1 MKLHFLVLIAA
12 ATALI
17 MGGTGNQHN
26 DAMASHDKYVP
37 DPPSSL
43 KAVPGNNQVIL
54 SWSAPDDEGIDPTEY
69 YTIFYRIK
77 SSDGSTSQWHQA
89 NNSSGTTTTVT
100 GLTNGTNYVFRVA
113 AVNADGRGPWAI
125 TSAMPGIPSAP
136 TVSVIGTGAGQV
148 TLSWTVPDS
157 GGSAISDYII
167 QYRRGSN
174 SFTTFNDGKSVL
186 TTVTVTGLADNVKYD
201 FRVLARNQANEG
213 EWSKLA
219 SATTP
224 IIPSAPRELTAT
236 PENRQVTLT
245 WKDPANN
252 GNSAI
257 TDYIV
262 QYRKG
267 TEKFKIFDDGTGTDS
282 TATITDL
289 DNGITYS
296 VRVAAVNN
304 EGRGHWSTLVSATL
318 QVTPPSA
325 PTNLT
330 AISKHTTI
338 ILSWNAPYN
347 GGSAITDY
355 IIQYRKG
362 DDEFKTFKD
371 NTSTKTSVTVTGLT
385 NDVSYDFR
393 VAAKNKMNTGAWS
406 STFSATPQMTPPDA
420 PTDLLTTSGNKE
432 VTVRWTA
439 PSDNGGSAI
448 TDYIIQYRINGN
460 DEFKT
465 YNDHVWNGTV
475 SAVKNLTNGTTYDFR
490 VAAKNNVGTGPWSGI
505 VSDTPAPPPP
515 PGDGQPP
522 PFDCLPFCD

>member
-17 MGGTGNQHN
+17 MGGAGNQHN
-26 DAMASHDKYVP
+26 DAMASHGNYVP

-69 YTIFYRIK
+69 YTIFYKIK

-89 NNSSGTTTTVT
+89 NNSSRTTTTVT
-100 GLTNGTNYVFRVA
+100 GLANGTNYEFRVA
-113 AVNADGRGPWAI
+113 AVNADGRGPWAT
-125 TSAMPGIPSAP
+125 TSATPGIPSAP
-136 TVSVIGTGAGQV
+136 TVSVIGTGAGQI

-174 SFTTFNDGKSVL
+174 SFTTFNDEKSVL

-213 EWSKLA
+213 EWSKLV

-245 WKDPANN
+245 WKDPANI
-252 GNSAI
+252 GNSAV

-267 TEKFKIFDDGTGTDS
+267 TEKFKIYDDGTGTDN

-289 DNGITYS
+289 DNGATYS
-296 VRVAAVNN
+296 FRVAAVNN
-304 EGRGHWSTLVSATL
+304 EGRGHWST
-318 QVTPPSA
+318 
-325 PTNLT
+325 
-330 AISKHTTI
+330 
-338 ILSWNAPYN
+338 
-347 GGSAITDY
+347 
-355 IIQYRKG
+355 
-362 DDEFKTFKD
+362 
-371 NTSTKTSVTVTGLT
+371 TSVIPHGPSVPTSLVAKSENEQITLTWKAPSHTGISPITGYTVEYKRTSASVWTTFNDSNTTDTTATVTELDNG
-385 NDVSYDFR
+385 VPYDFR
-393 VAAKNKMNTGAWS
+393 VAAISNAGTGNWLVKNDVI
-406 STFSATPQMTPPDA
+406 PMTKP
-420 PTDLLTTSGNKE
+420 E
-432 VTVRWTA
+432 A
-439 PSDNGGSAI
+439 PSNLTASYSNNVISLNWNTPNDGGSPI
-448 TDYIIQYRINGN
+448 TKYIIKFTAHKLFGIGDSGTREVNQVLTSSGLNTPTSY
-460 DEFKT
+460 EFQNPFARHT
-465 YNDHVWNGTV
+465 YYFEVQAENASG
-475 SAVKNLTNGTTYDFR
+475 K
-490 VAAKNNVGTGPWSGI
+490 GPWSNTVRVYASG
-505 VSDTPAPPPP
+505 
-515 PGDGQPP
+515 
-522 PFDCLPFCD
+522 F